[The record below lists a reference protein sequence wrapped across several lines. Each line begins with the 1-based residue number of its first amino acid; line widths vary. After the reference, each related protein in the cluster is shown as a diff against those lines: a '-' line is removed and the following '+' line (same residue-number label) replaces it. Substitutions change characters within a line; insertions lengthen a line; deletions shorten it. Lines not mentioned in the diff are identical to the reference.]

1 MFTQQLG
8 SYLAQLVP
16 FYVCSKPTSGW
27 NKVNNFIDYCNLIYL
42 RQMQGVFLGF
52 VHGWLYFAV
61 HSRGHLTMQ
70 QFSFDLRLTTVEQC
84 PCLALSAW
92 KTEAKTKISKAKSPP
107 TQCTHHAHNLSS
119 SHQCTLFASSTT
131 QHRSLF
137 KHHIASPS
145 CESTASVSEG
155 WNDQSEI
162 IPDWVNTSKTTVF
175 YTKMMDFPLKNTSWA
190 TSLSFLQW
198 LRDSVAFC

>member
-1 MFTQQLG
+1 MQFNR
-8 SYLAQLVP
+8 S
-16 FYVCSKPTSGW
+16 
-27 NKVNNFIDYCNLIYL
+27 IYL

-52 VHGWLYFAV
+52 AHGWLNFAV
-61 HSRGHLTMQ
+61 HSRGHLTML

-119 SHQCTLFASSTT
+119 SHQCTLRKQHHPAPITLQTSHRITLLWKHSFSEWRVKRSKWNHPWLSEHLQNNCLLLQNDGLSS
-131 QHRSLF
+131 
-137 KHHIASPS
+137 K
-145 CESTASVSEG
+145 
-155 WNDQSEI
+155 
-162 IPDWVNTSKTTVF
+162 
-175 YTKMMDFPLKNTSWA
+175 KNTSLA